1 MLLSFA
7 RLDIQ
12 TWKSNR
18 ATRALHTYPLVPLT
32 PNRKR
37 SRQDLFSL
45 LSPFLLLCRGSELT
59 EPV

>member
-1 MLLSFA
+1 MLSLSFA

-12 TWKSNR
+12 TWESN
-18 ATRALHTYPLVPLT
+18 RALHTYPLVPLT